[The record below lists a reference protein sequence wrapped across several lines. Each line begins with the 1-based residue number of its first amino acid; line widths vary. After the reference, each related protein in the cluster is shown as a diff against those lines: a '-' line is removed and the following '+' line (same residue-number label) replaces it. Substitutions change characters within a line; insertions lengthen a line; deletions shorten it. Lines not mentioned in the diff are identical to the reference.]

1 MMGWRDDYAKLIG
14 QYPHKCGAELGVLRG
29 LNAVTLLS
37 RLPGLE
43 LLYCVDHWNNERT
56 MASYFEA
63 IKLYRSRVKTMHMKT
78 DEAAS
83 KVADES
89 LDFVF
94 IDAHHTYESVVND
107 VTLWA
112 PKVKK
117 AGIISGHDYI
127 DYKKIG
133 APNPSNY
140 NVKKAI
146 DELFPSAMI
155 KGTVWWSI
163 KE

>member
-1 MMGWRDDYAKLIG
+1 MGWRDSYAELIS
-14 QYPHKCGAELGVLRG
+14 QYPHKCGAELGVLCG

-37 RLPGLE
+37 SLPDLE
-43 LLYCVDHWNNERT
+43 LLYCVDHWNNEKN
-56 MASYFEA
+56 MALYFEA
-63 IKLYRSRVKTMHMKT
+63 IKHYRNKVKTLHMKT
-78 DEAAS
+78 AEAAS
-83 KVADES
+83 KVGNES

-107 VTLWA
+107 VNLWA

-133 APNPSNY
+133 APNPSDY
-140 NVKKAI
+140 DVKKAI
-146 DELFPSAMI
+146 DELFPNAEIM
-155 KGTVWWSI
+155 GTIWWLI